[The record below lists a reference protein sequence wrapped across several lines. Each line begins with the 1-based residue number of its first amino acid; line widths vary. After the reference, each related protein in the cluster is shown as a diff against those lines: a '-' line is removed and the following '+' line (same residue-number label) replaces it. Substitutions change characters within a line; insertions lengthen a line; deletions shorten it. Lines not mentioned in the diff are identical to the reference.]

1 MKSLSARKLTVLLTV
16 AVASLILFAGAAF
29 ASGDYLI
36 QADIVRGGEGVP
48 KGPVCVPNSVFLHGE
63 ATVFRVKVYDADGGA
78 YIDPAAA
85 EERGVKVEVQLGD
98 LTLPTHM
105 GPHPPGAPNQ
115 DFYWTTHW
123 VIPNDYPAGVVNW
136 SIKVTDASGRTGTF
150 EPIGQNIGIPAL
162 MIMPPA
168 PGGGAQG

>member
-1 MKSLSARKLTVLLTV
+1 MTRLSIRNVTMLLTV
-16 AVASLILFAGAAF
+16 ALAALVLTAGAAF
-29 ASGDYLI
+29 ASGEYLI

-63 ATVFRVKVYDADGGA
+63 ATVFRIKVYDADGGA
-78 YIDPAAA
+78 YIDPKIA
-85 EERGVKVEVQLGD
+85 EERGVKVEIQVGD
-98 LTLPTHM
+98 ATMPTHM

-115 DFYWTTHW
+115 DYYWTTHW
-123 VIPNDYPAGVVNW
+123 VIPSDYPAGVINW
-136 SIKVTDASGRTGTF
+136 SVKVSDAAGGSGTF

-168 PGGGAQG
+168 PANGGGS